1 MVMKGDLTWRGEH
14 TVQYADDVLQNC
26 TPDTYKILFIFLKIY
41 LFLDRGEGWERNINV
56 GASRMTPNGDLARNP
71 GMYPDWESNWG
82 PLGLQVSTQFT
93 E

>member
-1 MVMKGDLTWRGEH
+1 M
-14 TVQYADDVLQNC
+14 N
-26 TPDTYKILFIFLKIY
+26 TYYIIQMIYYRIVHLKPIKFYLFFKDFIY
-41 LFLDRGEGWERNINV
+41 LFLDRGEVWERNINV

>member
-1 MVMKGDLTWRGEH
+1 MKGDLTWRGEH

-56 GASRMTPNGDLARNP
+56 
-71 GMYPDWESNWG
+71 WV
-82 PLGLQVSTQFT
+82 PLECPLMGTWHATQACALT
-93 E
+93 GN